1 MQKPSLL
8 ISSATL
14 IAFSIAIFLSACG
27 VETKSPP
34 KPKPISGWAAADAGW
49 LKLPEGL
56 EQMGGAHGDVAVS
69 ENGDVYVSLT
79 NGLRAG
85 VQVYSEDGTY
95 LRNVENAPTDF
106 HGFVIHKDAD
116 GIEYIYGPQLSGQK
130 IVKLNLDGTV
140 VMTIPGDSIPKEHW
154 KVNPK
159 NKKAQLRLT
168 ACDVAPNGDIFVTD
182 GYSTDLVHRFNAA
195 GDYLAT
201 FGGKAAPYNFST
213 LHKIAVDT
221 RFEPARI
228 VGVSRTD
235 ARVVHISMDGAYI
248 GDVATDL
255 KKPAALVVQG
265 DFLAVGEI
273 LGRVTILGKDGSI
286 VKQLGANEV
295 AEETG
300 TNKTEPAKWRQ
311 GIVNAPH
318 GVAFNSNGDL
328 FVSEYSIFG
337 RIVKYDAVW

>member
-14 IAFSIAIFLSACG
+14 VAFSVAIFLSACG
-27 VETKSPP
+27 VETKTVPT
-34 KPKPISGWAAADAGW
+34 PKPITNWNSAEEGW
-49 LKLPEGL
+49 LKLPEGM

-85 VQVYSEDGTY
+85 VQVYSADGTY

-130 IVKLNLDGTV
+130 IVKLKLNGAV
-140 VMTIPGDSIPKEHW
+140 VMTIPGELIPKEHW

-159 NKKAQLRLT
+159 NKKALLRLT

-182 GYSTDLVHRFNAA
+182 GYSTDLVHHFNAA
-195 GDYLAT
+195 GEYLAT

-235 ARVVHISMDGAYI
+235 GRVVHMSLEGEYI

-255 KKPAALVVQG
+255 KKPAALVVYG
-265 DFLAVGEI
+265 DLLAVGEI
-273 LGRVTILGKDGSI
+273 LGRVTILGKDGAI
-286 VKQLGANEV
+286 VKQLGANEIE
-295 AEETG
+295 EETG

-328 FVSEYSIFG
+328 FVAEYSTFG
-337 RIVKYDAVW
+337 RIVKYDAIR